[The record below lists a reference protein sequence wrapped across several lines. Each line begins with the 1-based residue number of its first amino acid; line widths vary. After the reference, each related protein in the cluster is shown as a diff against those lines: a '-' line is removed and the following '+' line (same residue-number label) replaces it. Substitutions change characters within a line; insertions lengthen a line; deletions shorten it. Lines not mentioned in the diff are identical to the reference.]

1 MNFIQQIITNKYIYV
16 PFLLWFF
23 IQLFKVIWDLFE
35 TKKFNFKRIMGAGG
49 MPSSHSAV
57 VTSLTTLIGKNE
69 GFASSIFAL
78 SLIFAFI
85 VMYDAAGVR
94 RAAGKQAR
102 LLNKIVE
109 TPGLTRTSGNRK
121 TSRGVRSYTNAS
133 ICRSINRNN
142 SRSNTIKNK
151 IKKCRRSMLICY
163 SQLEHIN
170 KLISKR
176 CKNCNLYNRT
186 IIKEVYK

>member
-1 MNFIQQIITNKYIYV
+1 MNFIQQIITNKYIYI
-16 PFLLWFF
+16 PFLLWFG
-23 IQLFKVIWDLFE
+23 IQLFKVIWNLVE

-57 VTSLTTLIGKNE
+57 VTSLTTLIGKSE
-69 GFASSIFAL
+69 GFGSPIFAL

-109 TPGLTRTSGNRK
+109 TPGLTGLEVTERLVEVLGHTPLQVFVGALV
-121 TSRGVRSYTNAS
+121 GVTAG
-133 ICRSINRNN
+133 
-142 SRSNTIKNK
+142 
-151 IKKCRRSMLICY
+151 
-163 SQLEHIN
+163 
-170 KLISKR
+170 
-176 CKNCNLYNRT
+176 
-186 IIKEVYK
+186 IIL